1 MLDKT
6 YLYKDVDESTMSVP
20 SKSVSF
26 IIDSHGDNIFG
37 RFMLPAMV
45 TDSERAPVLIMLHGY
60 PGLEQNMDMPTVLRR
75 GGIATLYFS
84 YRGVWG
90 GHGYYSFSHLI
101 EDAFTVVS
109 WVREHADA
117 YHVDPE
123 RIYLLGHSMGGFTA
137 LNAIAQGLPIR
148 GAIIMAPCDMAM
160 RYENEPEK
168 FDSMMETASKGYFRL
183 LHENSLQEDMKNH
196 YKQWRFDAL
205 ADRIPQ
211 TVPLHFIGGTKDSMV
226 PPNTHILPIYTLLRE
241 RNMDVTYQELEAG
254 HIFTPCRIAL
264 TNMVFD
270 LVVKMDKPQNNV

>member
-6 YLYKDVDESTMSVP
+6 CLYKDVDESTMAVP

-26 IIDSHGDNIFG
+26 ILNSHGDSIFG
-37 RFMLPAMV
+37 RFMLPAMA
-45 TDSERAPVLIMLHGY
+45 TDTERAPVLVMLHGY

-101 EDAFTVVS
+101 EDAFTVVN
-109 WVREHADA
+109 WIREHADA
-117 YHVDPE
+117 YHVDSE

-148 GAIIMAPCDMAM
+148 GAVIMAPCDMAM
-160 RYENEPEK
+160 RYENEPQK
-168 FDSMMETASKGYFRL
+168 FDSMMETAVKGYFRL
-183 LHENSLQEDMKNH
+183 PHENSLREDMKNH

-205 ADRIPQ
+205 ANKIPQ
-211 TVPLHFIGGTKDSMV
+211 TMPLHFIGGTKDSMT
-226 PPNTHILPIYTLLRE
+226 PPNTHILPLYTLLQE

-264 TNMVFD
+264 TNMIFD
-270 LVVKMDKPQNNV
+270 LVAKMDKPKN